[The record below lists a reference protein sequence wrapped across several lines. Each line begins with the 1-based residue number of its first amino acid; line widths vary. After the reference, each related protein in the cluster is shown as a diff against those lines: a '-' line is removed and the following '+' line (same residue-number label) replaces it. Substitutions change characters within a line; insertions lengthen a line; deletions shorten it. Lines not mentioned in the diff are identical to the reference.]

1 MTWDMIVRIWL
12 VAVLGTFLAACG
24 SAPKERVVYRTV
36 EKPVLVPCRPAIGER
51 PEYPTIA
58 RPIATEI
65 AQQMKDLHEERK
77 LRMGREAELEAAIE
91 GCADRP

>member
-1 MTWDMIVRIWL
+1 MTWDIIARIWL
-12 VAVLGTFLAACG
+12 VAVLGAFLASCG
-24 SAPKERVVYRTV
+24 SVPKERVVYRTV
-36 EKPVLVPCRPAIGER
+36 EKPVLVPCRPDIGER

-77 LRMGREAELEAAIE
+77 LRMGWETELEAALA
-91 GCADRP
+91 GCAGG

>member
-1 MTWDMIVRIWL
+1 MKAIWIVAI
-12 VAVLGTFLAACG
+12 AAATLAAC
-24 SAPKERVVYRTV
+24 STAPKERVVYRTV
-36 EKPVLVPCRPAIGER
+36 EKPVLVPCRPPVGER

-77 LRMGREAELEAAIE
+77 LRMGREAELEAALA
-91 GCADRP
+91 GCAGQP